1 MPEMIWQ
8 DRKRFLGMPIT
19 FTKYS
24 MSEDRLFVK
33 RGLLNLNQE
42 EILLYRVRDISLKR
56 SLGQRIFG
64 VGSVVVFSSDQTTP
78 SLELRNIK
86 NSEDVKEMLHEQVE
100 EMKLQRR
107 VRIGELM
114 DGGYEQDDFDDDGLA
129 DDEMM

>member
-64 VGSVVVFSSDQTTP
+64 VGSVIVFSSDQTTP

-129 DDEMM
+129 DDEML

>member
-8 DRKRFLGMPIT
+8 DRKRILGMPIT

-24 MSEDRLFVK
+24 MSEDRLFIK
-33 RGLLNLNQE
+33 KGFLNLSTDE
-42 EILLYRVRDISLKR
+42 LLLYRVRDISLKR

-64 VGSVVVFSSDQTTP
+64 VGSVVVYSSDQTTP
-78 SLELRNIK
+78 SLELKNIK
-86 NSEDVKEMLHEQVE
+86 NSEEVKELLHQQVE

-114 DGGYEQDDFDDDGLA
+114 DGYPGDEDFDDGEVL
-129 DDEMM
+129 